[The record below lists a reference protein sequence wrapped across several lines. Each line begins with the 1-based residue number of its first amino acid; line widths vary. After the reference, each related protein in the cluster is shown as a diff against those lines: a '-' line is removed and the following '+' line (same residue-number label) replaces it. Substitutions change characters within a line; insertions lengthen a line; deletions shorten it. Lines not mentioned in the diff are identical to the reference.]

1 MSKMDRPPVVGM
13 ARPIGLDGRD
23 MRSAGG
29 TLRAFGEGL
38 VGFALLASWLGF
50 WIAVIWWWLAR

>member
-1 MSKMDRPPVVGM
+1 VVGM